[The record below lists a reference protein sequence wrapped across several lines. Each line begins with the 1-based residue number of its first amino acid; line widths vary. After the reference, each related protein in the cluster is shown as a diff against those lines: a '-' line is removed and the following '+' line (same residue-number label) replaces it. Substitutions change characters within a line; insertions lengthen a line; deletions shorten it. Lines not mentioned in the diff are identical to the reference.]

1 MARAGRRVS
10 GERVAIAL
18 GSNLGDR
25 AGHLAWALEALAA
38 SIDNLRASP
47 FAETAPVDVPEPQP
61 DYLNA
66 VAIGRTTLAPHRL
79 LDVLLALEAERGR
92 IRTGWHA
99 ARTLD
104 LDLLLYDD
112 LTMTTDDLTLPHPRF
127 HERAFVLVPLA
138 ELEPGLQV
146 PGHGKAGELLAGVD
160 ASGVTSW
167 SNAE

>member
-25 AGHLAWALEALAA
+25 AAHLSWALAA
-38 SIDNLRASP
+38 LAGSIDGLRASP
-47 FAETAPVDVPEPQP
+47 FTETAPVDVPEPQP

-104 LDLLLYDD
+104 LDLVLYGEAIVHDARLD
-112 LTMTTDDLTLPHPRF
+112 LPHPRF
-127 HERAFVLVPLA
+127 LERPFVLGPLARLAPDWREPHSGRTLA
-138 ELEPGLQV
+138 ELWN
-146 PGHGKAGELLAGVD
+146 GKRPAGEP
-160 ASGVTSW
+160 
-167 SNAE
+167 

>member
-10 GERVAIAL
+10 GERVALAL
-18 GSNLGDR
+18 CSNLGDR

-38 SIDNLRASP
+38 SIDDLRASP
-47 FAETAPVDVPEPQP
+47 FAETAPVDVAEPQP

-104 LDLLLYDD
+104 LDLVLYGEAIVHDARLD
-112 LTMTTDDLTLPHPRF
+112 VPHPRF
-127 HERAFVLVPLA
+127 LERPFVLGPLA
-138 ELEPGLQV
+138 RLAPHWREPRSGQTLAALWKSKG
-146 PGHGKAGELLAGVD
+146 PAG
-160 ASGVTSW
+160 W
-167 SNAE
+167 S